1 MKSKKKLLVLTS
13 IALLGG
19 MVSGCSN
26 VGGNNNSNTDGTIS
40 ASESASTEDII
51 QVDGDVYTISSTDK
65 TLSYAAVNEVVDLDE
80 YYEVIMDDEAS
91 TVTHKFSV
99 ICADPNLVIDG
110 HKIKGTAI
118 GEYRIRLAVNDKN
131 KYITFSVKSEYN
143 IELIDFLKTFEDS
156 DGKNYRI
163 DLGTYNKNTKR
174 FGYENYTII
183 HNENYA
189 AAFDA
194 TDPGAVDEET
204 GESNSFILANLSD
217 GNGYMGYFNKDG
229 VPEFEY
235 GKMSIDNYYIM
246 GSMILD
252 GTAFTSVFDEITG
265 EETLVGDAIQ
275 AKTFLNYGMSNLVE
289 NYGYS
294 ENSFYVLDLVDG
306 DKDGVKDTL
315 YAKITIDGTSTSG
328 VAFTD
333 EEWCTVKIS
342 KVGSCTWDS
351 LEKARADASYI
362 PQKINVSEITTAF
375 SNLTTNNNYTTTMNL
390 YACDSTGK
398 VIAPD
403 DVVDYS
409 SMYLLT
415 GNKDTITEVHT
426 VTKSAEIDAKAYVG
440 GELKAK
446 KAYWVEDDGK
456 AYIGTYQKKNA
467 DGKEE
472 TTKTADTDDY
482 DAMLGMMTYTAANV
496 DTKTISDAIW
506 KKKSV
511 EGDVITYSGNI
522 GDNTKDDGQTNGF
535 FAGLFDQMFCLSYKD
550 SEGGT
555 NYVGFGTY
563 MTMDGTVQYQSG
575 DTCSYTVS
583 SGYEEATVNT
593 ATNEITIK
601 ALIYLPFKDIDQP
614 YMMCE
619 YIISDV
625 GTTTNDFSSYNVA
638 STETSGDS
646 SSETSEAQ

>member
-19 MVSGCSN
+19 LVSGCSN
-26 VGGNNNSNTDGTIS
+26 VGGNNSSNSEGTTS
-40 ASESASTEDII
+40 ASESSSSEDII

-80 YYEVIMDDEAS
+80 YYEVIMDDDAS

-99 ICADPNLVIDG
+99 ICSDSNLVIDG

-118 GEYRIRLAVNDKN
+118 GEYKIRLAVNDKN

-194 TDPGAVDEET
+194 TDPGAVDDET

-294 ENSFYVLDLVDG
+294 ENSFYVLDLVDS

-315 YAKITIDGTSTSG
+315 YAKITVDGTSTGG

-351 LEKARADASYI
+351 LEKARTDASYI
-362 PQKINVSEITTAF
+362 PQKIDVSEITTAF

-390 YACDSTGK
+390 YACDSDGK

-415 GNKDTITEVHT
+415 RNKDTITEVHT
-426 VTKSAEIDAKAYVG
+426 VTNSTDIDAKAYVG

-446 KAYWVEDDGK
+446 KAYWVESDGK
-456 AYIGTYQKKNA
+456 AYIGTYQKANE
-467 DGKEE
+467 DGDEE
-472 TTKTADTDDY
+472 TTKEEDEKYAQMLSMKALTATSVN
-482 DAMLGMMTYTAANV
+482 TS
-496 DTKTISDAIW
+496 TIGDAIW
-506 KKKSV
+506 KKRSAD
-511 EGDVITYSGNI
+511 GDVITFSGNI
-522 GDNTKDDGQTNGF
+522 GDNNEDDGQTNGF
-535 FAGLFDQMFCLSYKD
+535 FAGLFDQMFCLGYKSD
-550 SEGGT
+550 NEKI
-555 NYVGFGTY
+555 GFGTY
-563 MTMDGTVQYQSG
+563 MTMDGNVQYQSG

-583 SGYEEATVNT
+583 SSYEEVKVNT
-593 ATNEITIK
+593 STNEISIK
-601 ALIYLPFKDIDQP
+601 ALIYLPFSDVEQP

-625 GTTTNDFSSYNVA
+625 GTTTNDFSGYVNSVTPA
-638 STETSGDS
+638 ETSSETSGD
-646 SSETSEAQ
+646 TSANA